1 MLKIISSVAPQG
13 SLNAVKRGRVSF
25 ADGEEEATAHPAFLV
40 PCPRFYLNRHSGR
53 KLMLQTHLGSADLHA
68 TFFPCAK
75 GEGSS
80 GAKGEGSSGA
90 KGEGSS
96 GASPK
101 KHILQVVHTC
111 SQDLTDTRNAVCV
124 GGWVCV
130 GMCVPLCVCVPVWE
144 WVGALGCVGCG
155 A

>member
-25 ADGEEEATAHPAFLV
+25 VDGEEEATAHPAFLV
-40 PCPRFYLNRHSGR
+40 PCPCPRFYLNRHSGR

-90 KGEGSS
+90 
-96 GASPK
+96 SPK
-101 KHILQVVHTC
+101 KHILQVVHMFT
-111 SQDLTDTRNAVCV
+111 DLTDTRNAVCV

-130 GMCVPLCVCVPVWE
+130 CLCVPVWE